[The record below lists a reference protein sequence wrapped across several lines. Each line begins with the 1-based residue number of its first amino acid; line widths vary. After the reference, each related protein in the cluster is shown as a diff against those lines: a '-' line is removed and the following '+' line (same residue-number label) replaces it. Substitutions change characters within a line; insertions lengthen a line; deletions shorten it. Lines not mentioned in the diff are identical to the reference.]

1 MRKSQGTRY
10 LPSCV
15 ACVRDDKFLA
25 HKKPND
31 DRRKEKCEERGDRL
45 QITSYKV
52 EEDYRKGRRHELR
65 EHLSLRVYVRYISN
79 MPYRRWR
86 SMMRIPTERNGN
98 RIYI

>member
-25 HKKPND
+25 RKKPHD

-52 EEDYRKGRRHELR
+52 EEDYRKGRRRELR
-65 EHLSLRVYVRYISN
+65 EHLSLRVYARYTYRTCHIDDGVR
-79 MPYRRWR
+79 
-86 SMMRIPTERNGN
+86 
-98 RIYI
+98 